1 MTRGELELLTDIR
14 NFTTLF
20 YVIFRVLRLKFSE
33 WLEFC
38 IESDLGMPFAI
49 WSLDFAFH
57 DQLLSEQVIEK
68 IVTLANSRDSGKRKF
83 LYP

>member
-1 MTRGELELLTDIR
+1 MTREELELLTDIR
-14 NFTTLF
+14 DFATLF

-57 DQLLSEQVIEK
+57 DQLLSS
-68 IVTLANSRDSGKRKF
+68 IVFKHSF
-83 LYP
+83 

>member
-1 MTRGELELLTDIR
+1 M
-14 NFTTLF
+14 
-20 YVIFRVLRLKFSE
+20 VRVVYGQ
-33 WLEFC
+33 C

-57 DQLLSEQVIEK
+57 DQLLSSIVFKLSFWGKNRLLKRLSPLLIFVIRELK
-68 IVTLANSRDSGKRKF
+68 MKF